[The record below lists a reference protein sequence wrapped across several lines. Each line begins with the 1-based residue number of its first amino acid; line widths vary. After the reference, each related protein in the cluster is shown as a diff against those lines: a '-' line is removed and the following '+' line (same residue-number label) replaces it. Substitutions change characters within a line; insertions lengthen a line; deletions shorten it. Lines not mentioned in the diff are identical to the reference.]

1 MSSIIDPAWLAKH
14 GYKLT
19 PEYQRRQ
26 ALLTKDLL
34 SRRELLEL
42 GVDEEAVQ
50 RLTNPDKVKR
60 RAIKDDAHLFLV
72 SRVNVR
78 ELLKGT
84 LE

>member
-1 MSSIIDPAWLAKH
+1 MSSIIDPAWLGKH

-34 SRRELLEL
+34 SRRELVEL
-42 GVDEEAVQ
+42 GADEEAVQ

-60 RAIKDDAHLFLV
+60 RAIKDDAHLFLA
-72 SRVNVR
+72 SRVDVS
-78 ELLKGT
+78 ELLKGAR
-84 LE
+84 E